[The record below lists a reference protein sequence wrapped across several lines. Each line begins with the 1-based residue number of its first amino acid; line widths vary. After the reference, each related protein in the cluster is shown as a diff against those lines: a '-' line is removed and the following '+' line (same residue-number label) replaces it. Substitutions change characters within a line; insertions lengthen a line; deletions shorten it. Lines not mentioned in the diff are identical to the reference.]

1 MNIFNHILATDTSPQ
16 RRVFYHTSGRFQMTG
31 GKRVVTRAQ
40 APVVTGLSAR
50 KVGRSSQIQR
60 SIYQLVILNHFKNI
74 DLAFAAPYYLAT
86 FVYGVNPHM
95 AARSRSALRPTG
107 RRLECTPDLCTRKAQ
122 GPNWSQT
129 MSPSTTAIRQQTQ
142 RLIGSL
148 KATLS
153 DTYQGFVATTHNSAA
168 VLGALLTV
176 VLVSLSFNADWR
188 TAGEQKLLGWLM
200 DRQEALAAVSD
211 DASDPAV
218 LAFEPEPTAADRVT
232 AALPS
237 ELPKQQ
243 ASVALWLSRKYRVAP
258 EPLGALV
265 AEAFQIGEKARL
277 DPTLIL
283 AIMAIESRFNPFAQ
297 SPVGAQG
304 LMQVLTRVHTD
315 KYESFG
321 GKLAAFDPLTNLR
334 VGVKVLQDCIKRAGS
349 IEGGLRL
356 YVGAVTTDGN
366 WYVDRVIAEHLRI
379 QSVALGKPMP
389 TSFPKATAIPV
400 AAPAEAAPAA
410 PTAPAP
416 GDAAIEAEVSKPLAT
431 GAEVPMLQS

>member
-1 MNIFNHILATDTSPQ
+1 MNPSTAATRQ
-16 RRVFYHTSGRFQMTG
+16 RAQRLTDL
-31 GKRVVTRAQ
+31 TRA
-40 APVVTGLSAR
+40 ALS
-50 KVGRSSQIQR
+50 G
-60 SIYQLVILNHFKNI
+60 
-74 DLAFAAPYYLAT
+74 
-86 FVYGVNPHM
+86 
-95 AARSRSALRPTG
+95 
-107 RRLECTPDLCTRKAQ
+107 
-122 GPNWSQT
+122 
-129 MSPSTTAIRQQTQ
+129 
-142 RLIGSL
+142 
-148 KATLS
+148 
-153 DTYQGFVATTHNSAA
+153 TYQGFVAITHNSAA
-168 VLGALLTV
+168 LLGALLAIS
-176 VLVSLSFNADWR
+176 LVTLSVNANWR

-200 DRQEALAAVSD
+200 DRQEALAADSD
-211 DASDPAV
+211 DGGEPAA
-218 LAFEPEPTAADRVT
+218 LAFEPEPTAVDRVT

-237 ELPKQQ
+237 SLPKQQ

-304 LMQVLTRVHTD
+304 LMQVMTRVHTD
-315 KYESFG
+315 KYEGFG

-366 WYVDRVIAEHLRI
+366 GYVDRVIAEHLRI

-389 TSFPKATAIPV
+389 TSFPRATAIPV
-400 AAPAEAAPAA
+400 AAPAEAVPEAEAPAA
-410 PTAPAP
+410 P
-416 GDAAIEAEVSKPLAT
+416 AANEAALEAEARKPLST